1 MVRDVTGDMRS
12 RSLVMDEP
20 GTLSVREFDVP
31 EVGSNEVLVEVE
43 LCGVCGTDVHMNEGG
58 MSLDF
63 PVIPGHEFAGRIV
76 EAGEDVGT
84 DFAGAT
90 VEEGDAVT
98 VCPGR
103 ACGEC
108 WYCNNVP
115 ARPTACL
122 DRTVYGFTGTDRE
135 PVLRG
140 GMSEYVLVEADADF
154 FRLPDGLDVEYGAL
168 VEPLAVASYALEQSF
183 PAGLPFAREGYGPGQ
198 SVAVQGAGP
207 IGLLT
212 VATAHATGA
221 DEIIAVD
228 MIEERLDLA
237 REFGA
242 TRTVDVTEYDDD
254 EALIETVQAA
264 GNDGIGPDVVVEAV
278 GHPSAFEQGL
288 RMPRNGG
295 TLVEV
300 GHFADAGTAE
310 INPMQIVQNDVSIE
324 SSYVYPPAQFRTSL
338 SLLQRYRDDLPFL
351 ELFNHRVS
359 LPEAESGFE
368 AQAAGDS
375 YRATIHP

>member
-1 MVRDVTGDMRS
+1 
-12 RSLVMDEP
+12 MDEP

-31 EVGSNEVLVEVE
+31 EVGPNEVLIEVE

-58 MSLDF
+58 MPLDF

-76 EAGEDVGT
+76 ETGDAVTT
-84 DFAGAT
+84 DFAGVA
-90 VEEGDAVT
+90 VEVDDAVT

-122 DRTVYGFTGTDRE
+122 NRTVYGFTGTDRE
-135 PVLRG
+135 PTLRG
-140 GMSEYVLVEADADF
+140 GMSEYVLIEANADF
-154 FRLPDGLDVEYGAL
+154 FRLPDDLDIDYGAL

-183 PAGLPFAREGYGPGQ
+183 QSGLPFAREGYGPGQ
-198 SVAVQGAGP
+198 SVAVQGSGP

-221 DEIIAVD
+221 SEIIAID
-228 MIEERLDLA
+228 MVEERLELA
-237 REFGA
+237 RKFGA
-242 TRTVDVTEYDDD
+242 TRTVNIMDYDDD
-254 EALIETVQAA
+254 EALIEAVRAK

-310 INPMQIVQNDVSIE
+310 INPTWIVQNDISVE

-351 ELFNHRVS
+351 ELFNNRVDLS
-359 LPEAESGFE
+359 EAESAFE